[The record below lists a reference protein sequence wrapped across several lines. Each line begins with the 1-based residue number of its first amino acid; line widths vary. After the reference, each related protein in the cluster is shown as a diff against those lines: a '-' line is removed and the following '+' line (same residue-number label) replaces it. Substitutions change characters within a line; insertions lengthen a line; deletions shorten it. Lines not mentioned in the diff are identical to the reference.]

1 MNTEGN
7 TMRYTSAEA
16 NKLLKALELRRN
28 TIKKKEEKAASFQ
41 AAANE
46 NIEELR
52 PEYDFAKVQAEL
64 ASLNAKIR
72 EVKHAINVFNVSH
85 TLPGYDGL
93 TIDQALV
100 YLPQLSE
107 ETRKLSDMASTL
119 PRERIESFR
128 SMIVDYSIANYDIGE
143 AEKAYEDV
151 SERLTSLQLALDKA
165 NNSDTMEIDVVL

>member
-107 ETRKLSDMASTL
+107 ETRKLSDMASAL

-143 AEKAYEDV
+143 AERAYEDV

-165 NNSDTMEIDVVL
+165 NNSDTMEIDVAL

>member
-1 MNTEGN
+1 
-7 TMRYTSAEA
+7 MRYTSAEA

-41 AAANE
+41 AASNE

-52 PEYDFAKVQAEL
+52 PEYDFAKVQEEL
-64 ASLNAKIR
+64 SSLNAKIR

-93 TIDQALV
+93 TIDRALV

-107 ETRKLSDMASTL
+107 ESRKLSVMASAL

-128 SMIVDYSIANYDIGE
+128 SMIVDYSIANYDIDE

-151 SERLTSLQLALDKA
+151 SERLTSLQLALDRA
-165 NNSDTMEIDVVL
+165 NTTETMEIDVTL

>member
-1 MNTEGN
+1 
-7 TMRYTSAEA
+7 MRYTSAEA

-107 ETRKLSDMASTL
+107 ETRKLSDMASAL

-143 AEKAYEDV
+143 AERAYEDV

>member
-1 MNTEGN
+1 
-7 TMRYTSAEA
+7 MRYTSAEA

-107 ETRKLSDMASTL
+107 QTRKLNDMASAL

-128 SMIVDYSIANYDIGE
+128 SMIVDYSIANYDIDE

-165 NNSDTMEIDVVL
+165 NNSDTMEIDVAL

>member
-107 ETRKLSDMASTL
+107 ETRKLSDMASAL

-143 AEKAYEDV
+143 AERAYEDV